1 MILIRHTT
9 VLRIVKIK
17 KNGAVMYVNQKKKQ
31 GYQNLWC
38 NRLIYSGKQII

>member
-17 KNGAVMYVNQKKKQ
+17 KNGAVMYVNKKKT
-31 GYQNLWC
+31 
-38 NRLIYSGKQII
+38 RLSKSLV

>member
-17 KNGAVMYVNQKKKQ
+17 KNGAVMYVNQKKNKVIKIF
-31 GYQNLWC
+31 GV
-38 NRLIYSGKQII
+38 IV